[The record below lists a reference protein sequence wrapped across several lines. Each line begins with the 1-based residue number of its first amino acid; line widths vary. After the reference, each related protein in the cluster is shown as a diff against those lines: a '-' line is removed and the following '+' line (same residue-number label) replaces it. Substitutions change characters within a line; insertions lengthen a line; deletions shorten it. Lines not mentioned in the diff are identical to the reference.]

1 MEYHVPIMLNEC
13 LEGLN
18 IKPNGIYIDATF
30 GGGGHSQAILNQLD
44 KGKLIAFDQD
54 ADAMENRINDERFIF
69 VHHNFKYLKNFL
81 KYHGIQQVD
90 GILADLGVSS
100 HHFDEKERGFSYRF
114 DSKLDMRMNTQSEL
128 SAIEVLNNY
137 DLNELTRIFKEFG
150 ELSNAYKIAGLIVNY
165 RKNNKITTT
174 GQLFEAIKEIT
185 PANNEYKLYSKLF
198 QAIRMEVN
206 KELEVLQLFLNQAI
220 NVLKIGG
227 RLAVITFHSLEDR
240 LVKNFFKTGNF
251 SGEVEKDFY
260 GNILSPF
267 KMITKKPLEAS
278 ADELKKNSRAASAKL
293 RIVEK
298 IL

>member
-1 MEYHVPIMLNEC
+1 MLNEC

-44 KGKLIAFDQD
+44 SGKLIAFDQD
-54 ADAMENRINDERFIF
+54 ADAMENKINDERFIF

-81 KYHGIQQVD
+81 KYHGIEQVD

-185 PANNEYKLYSKLF
+185 PANNEYKLYSKVF

-220 NVLKIGG
+220 NALKIGG

-278 ADELKKNSRAASAKL
+278 AQELKKNSRAASAKL